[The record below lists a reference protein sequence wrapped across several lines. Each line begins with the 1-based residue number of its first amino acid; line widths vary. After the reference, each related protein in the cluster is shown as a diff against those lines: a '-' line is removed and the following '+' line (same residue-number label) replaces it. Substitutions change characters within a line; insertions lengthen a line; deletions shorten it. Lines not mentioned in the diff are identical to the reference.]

1 MGVILEGKGVTKY
14 FGGLAAVHNVDFQVQ
29 EGEIFGLIGPN
40 GAGKTTLFRTI
51 AGIYA
56 PTSGRIFF
64 QGQEITGLKP
74 YVICRLGITTTHQV
88 VRPFLEMTVLENV
101 MVGASFGRGWVSGET
116 RDVRREA
123 MRVLEF
129 TGLAPKASVLAG
141 NLTLP
146 DRKRLEIARALATRP
161 AVLLLDEV
169 IAGLNPTE
177 TVQTMQLIREI
188 RNQGITVVMVE
199 HVMQAVMGISD
210 RIMVLNY
217 GEKIAEGSPQEVAT
231 NPQVIAA
238 YLGTSQAL

>member
-1 MGVILEGKGVTKY
+1 MAGILEGKGVTKY
-14 FGGLAAVHNVDFQVQ
+14 FGGLAAVHNVDFYVH

-40 GAGKTTLFRTI
+40 GAGKTTLFRII

-56 PTSGRIFF
+56 PTSGQIFF
-64 QGQEITGLKP
+64 RGKEITGRKP
-74 YVICRLGITTTHQV
+74 YEICRMGITTTHQV
-88 VRPFLEMTVLENV
+88 VRPFLDMTVLENV
-101 MVGASFGRGWVSGET
+101 LVGAAFGRGWVTGAT
-116 RDVRREA
+116 RDVRKEA

-129 TGLAPKASVLAG
+129 TGLAPKANVLAK

-161 AVLLLDEV
+161 VVLLLDEV

-177 TVQTMQLIREI
+177 TLQTMQLIREI
-188 RNQGITVVMVE
+188 RNKGITIVMVE
-199 HVMQAVMGISD
+199 HVMQAVMGVSD

-238 YLGTSQAL
+238 YLGTSLAV